1 MKKLIILSGI
11 LLLPFLATAYDFGP
25 EYSAMA
31 ESTAKTLNNAIVR
44 IDDENELTTRKD
56 KIEKIKSIIRTA
68 QKNFTGKDGDALV
81 SSKYYDI
88 DEIKANLAEKGLDTF
103 LANDAE
109 ALEEIADYI
118 TQHFFLINSYNDF
131 ETLYTVGVN
140 PVEAAIRS
148 GHDDYVTSALNDQI
162 IIYKHHSSTI
172 DIDILGGRF
181 VSGKTEDKQ
190 IEVVTSEEEIEAIKT
205 KLQKKSFWDK
215 LAVVFEKIDK
225 VIAKMSGSFVSE
237 MATSFIAGS
246 QSMK

>member
-1 MKKLIILSGI
+1 MKKFTILAGI
-11 LLLPFLATAYDFGP
+11 LLLPLLATAYDFGP

-31 ESTAKTLNNAIVR
+31 ESTAKAITSAIAR
-44 IDDENELTTRKD
+44 FDDGNLLTTRKD
-56 KIEKIKSIIRTA
+56 KIEKIKIIIKTS
-68 QKNFTGKDGDALV
+68 QKNFTGKEGDVLV
-81 SSKYYDI
+81 TSKYYDI
-88 DEIKANLAEKGLDTF
+88 DEIKANLAEEGLDTF
-103 LANDAE
+103 LASDAA

-118 TQHFFLINSYNDF
+118 TQHFIVNAYNDF

-140 PVEAAIRS
+140 PIEAAIRS

-162 IIYKHHSSTI
+162 IIYKHYSSTI
-172 DIDILGGRF
+172 DTDTFGGRF
-181 VSGKTEDKQ
+181 VNGKIEDKQ
-190 IEVVTSEEEIEAIKT
+190 IDVVTSEEEIEAIKT